1 MILSI
6 ALGIRTM
13 SRWSL
18 NVLSSGILGRI
29 GVSLSGTM
37 CLVAPE
43 PRLRPRCARLPKET
57 VMLYDKERWDRVGA
71 PVREPW
77 QQVLLNA
84 AELLER
90 DGWIQGCFGSR
101 DGPKCLVGS
110 MLYMTKELSP
120 YFWEARTRLGE
131 RTNGNPVGWNDTP
144 GRTKEQVIALLY
156 DCANGRLND
165 AL

>member
-18 NVLSSGILGRI
+18 NVLSSGILGWI

-90 DGWIQGCFGSR
+90 DAWIRSEERRVGKECRSR
-101 DGPKCLVGS
+101 W
-110 MLYMTKELSP
+110 SP
-120 YFWEARTRLGE
+120 YH
-131 RTNGNPVGWNDTP
+131 
-144 GRTKEQVIALLY
+144 
-156 DCANGRLND
+156 
-165 AL
+165 